1 MKTFLRV
8 IYTKILYRIPLKIL
22 LILLV
27 IWTVLLIGFS
37 SAWTYNLSWTVNVN
51 TTSQSYDDVWVIPL
65 PLNYYVNSN
74 RTFLECNISNLV
86 WYDSLTLSARYNYV
100 WTNWKM
106 WTFSQ
111 NITLRNWSLS
121 VNYAWLSS
129 NKIIYYSFRPTSATQ
144 SFSFDFDCVLSWDN
158 IIDWDIE
165 CPTCPTCPDQYTSL
179 ECQTEYNL
187 IPIEEVDQAY
197 CESNNLCPAWW
208 TPSDCPNVWVSN
220 LFINDIFHPGAFN
233 IIMNIPEEISR
244 DYAYTNSWYNFNLD
258 IEWYNVDYE
267 KMQSVI
273 DLQSY
278 KPSSEDFTQI
288 VWLLAPYTK
297 IILFFV
303 FLFIIWAWIKK
314 PFKSKRL

>member
-8 IYTKILYRIPLKIL
+8 IYTKIFYRIPLKFL
-22 LILLV
+22 LILLA
-27 IWTVLLIGFS
+27 IWTVLFVSFS
-37 SAWTYNLSWTVNVN
+37 SADN
-51 TTSQSYDDVWVIPL
+51 
-65 PLNYYVNSN
+65 
-74 RTFLECNISNLV
+74 
-86 WYDSLTLSARYNYV
+86 V
-100 WTNWKM
+100 WTLV
-106 WTFSQ
+106 Q
-111 NITLRNWSLS
+111 NINIDYTTVSTSSWKTLVNFWYNSSFTVCFRLYWSINSTLDFWIS
-121 VNYAWLSS
+121 KNNDSS
-129 NKIIYYSFRPTSATQ
+129 PDAFVKYYRVWQGHYYCIFKSTDDAYFVVKSEV
-144 SFSFDFDCVLSWDN
+144 SNENVYWDYFILDN
-158 IIDWDIE
+158 LLETTI
-165 CPTCPTCPDQYTSL
+165 PVYTSL

-187 IPIEEVDQAY
+187 IPIEEVDQVY

-208 TPSDCPNVWVSN
+208 TPSDCPNVWISN

-278 KPSSEDFTQI
+278 KPTSEDFTQI

-297 IILFFV
+297 IIVFFV